1 MHQSGNEY
9 LRPRL
14 GYFLLSQTQFLDK
27 RTVTGDIL
35 GSEVFQQ
42 VSSLT
47 NHTEKTAVA
56 VEVLLVDLQMLG
68 QGVDTVGQNGYLYL
82 GRTGITLVR
91 LVLVN
96 DLLLDFLLHFLFTF
110 LKNFERR
117 ILSKRQVMRRMAP
130 WARQISASREKAEHF
145 DYTTTFLI
153 CKEEK

>member
-1 MHQSGNEY
+1 
-9 LRPRL
+9 L

-56 VEVLLVDLQMLG
+56 VEVFFVDLQMLG

-82 GRTGITLVR
+82 GRTGVTLVR

-110 LKNFERR
+110 LKIFERR

-130 WARQISASREKAEHF
+130 WARQISVSREKAEHC
-145 DYTTTFLI
+145 DYTTSFPI
-153 CKEEK
+153 CK